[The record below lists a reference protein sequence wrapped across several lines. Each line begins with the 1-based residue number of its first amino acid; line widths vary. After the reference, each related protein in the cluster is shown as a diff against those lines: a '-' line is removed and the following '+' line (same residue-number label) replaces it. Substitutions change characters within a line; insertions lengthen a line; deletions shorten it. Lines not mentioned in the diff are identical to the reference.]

1 VKKDSEPVAAAV
13 VFYVAHQIA
22 QVIYWGDLP
31 KFSEHKTMN
40 FLSYSLFKYYSE
52 NGIAMIDIGSSTED
66 SVPNYG
72 LCEFKES
79 IGCDLNIKTEYFKK
93 PTDVCCKSQRFF
105 AAVVSHPA
113 VYYG

>member
-79 IGCDLNIKTEYFKK
+79 IGCDLNIKTEYFKNQLMFVVN
-93 PTDVCCKSQRFF
+93 PNAF